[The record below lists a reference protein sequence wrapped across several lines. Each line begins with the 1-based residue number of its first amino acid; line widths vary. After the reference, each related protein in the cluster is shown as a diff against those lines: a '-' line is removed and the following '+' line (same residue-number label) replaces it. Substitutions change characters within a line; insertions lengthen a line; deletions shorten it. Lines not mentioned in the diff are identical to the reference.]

1 MRYNLIFIG
10 FKIGT
15 NPFVDL
21 VSDVLMASSVHI
33 RVDKILISSS
43 VASSFI
49 FPMIFLKRL
58 TDMNLPFLM
67 RLAFF

>member
-1 MRYNLIFIG
+1 MRYNLILVG

-21 VSDVLMASSVHI
+21 LSEVHI
-33 RVDKILISSS
+33 ASRVHIKVESIFISSS

-49 FPMIFLKRL
+49 LTMIFLKRL

>member
-1 MRYNLIFIG
+1 MRYSLILVG

-15 NPFVDL
+15 NPFVAL
-21 VSDVLMASSVHI
+21 VSDVHIASRVHI
-33 RVDKILISSS
+33 RVESIFISSS

-49 FPMIFLKRL
+49 LPMIFLKRF